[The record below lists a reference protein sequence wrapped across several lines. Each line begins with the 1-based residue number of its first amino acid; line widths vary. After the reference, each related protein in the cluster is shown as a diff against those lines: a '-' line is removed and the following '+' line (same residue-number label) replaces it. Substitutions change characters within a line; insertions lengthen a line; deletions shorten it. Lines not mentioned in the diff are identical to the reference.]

1 MVRINLSLSDVSQFL
16 DGAQYAVVGGKRV
29 VQKAD
34 KSLPVEAVVHA
45 IYAGRPNLFCSKLS
59 RVEPYLNAAQK
70 FQKLLPKE
78 GNKTLLQEIVDC
90 FWSSYCPMQ
99 VYWCTSWAR
108 ECVVIADAKLG
119 LDGLREWK
127 RSTSESA
134 HM

>member
-1 MVRINLSLSDVSQFL
+1 MGTVTLSLSDVSQFL

-34 KSLPVEAVVHA
+34 KSLPVEAVVQA

-59 RVEPYLNAAQK
+59 RVEPYMNAAQK
-70 FQKLLPKE
+70 FQKLLPNE
-78 GNKTLLQEIVDC
+78 GNKTLLQEITDC
-90 FWSSYCPMQ
+90 FWSCYCPVQ
-99 VYWCTSWAR
+99 VYWCTSWSR

-119 LDGLREWK
+119 LDGLRAWK
-127 RSTSESA
+127 QSTSDSA